1 MEGQLL
7 TMVQVTALLGIILPP
22 FVALVK
28 RTDWAKRKKDLAILG
43 VLIVVGAV
51 AGFLCGDIDPRACAS
66 TGLPECLTIVVGY
79 ISLTVTQAL
88 AWFKM
93 YWEDSA
99 LENKIAGK

>member
-7 TMVQVTALLGIILPP
+7 TMVQVTSILGIILPP
-22 FVALVK
+22 LVALVK
-28 RTDWAKRKKDLAILG
+28 RTGLADRTKELAILA
-43 VLIVVGAV
+43 VLVIVGGV

-66 TGLPECLTIVVGY
+66 TELPECLATVVGY

-99 LENKIAGK
+99 LENRIAGK